1 MNIYDPEN
9 NITVINLL
17 SKKCLHRDCYVP
29 RIASRNENI
38 EYVCGR
44 KDLRGCPKKYIAE
57 EKWNQE
63 ADKYNQWDSLG
74 QDEKDELIQEALND

>member
-44 KDLRGCPKKYIAE
+44 RELRGCPKKYIAK

-74 QDEKDELIQEALND
+74 QDEKDELIREVNR